1 MEKNLTTIQRI
12 KQMLEL
18 DKVKFSFAET
28 TTSGGVVVRTEGDF
42 EIGKEVFVVGE
53 DGTETP
59 APDGQHILPELGIVI
74 ETEGGV
80 CTEIS
85 DMVEEEQSEVEV
97 EASVSPEEQTAII
110 TEVMNILEPRF
121 EEMNRIHAEIM
132 KRIDEMEAKMNDGQ
146 TASEEMK
153 NQLEKLSKAPGDKS
167 KTTIDEYK
175 KQVKSTFEDK
185 IQKLR
190 SIKRK

>member
-80 CTEIS
+80 CT
-85 DMVEEEQSEVEV
+85 
-97 EASVSPEEQTAII
+97 
-110 TEVMNILEPRF
+110 
-121 EEMNRIHAEIM
+121 
-132 KRIDEMEAKMNDGQ
+132 
-146 TASEEMK
+146 
-153 NQLEKLSKAPGDKS
+153 
-167 KTTIDEYK
+167 
-175 KQVKSTFEDK
+175 
-185 IQKLR
+185 
-190 SIKRK
+190 